1 MPVVSSNTIVSVK
14 GFESSISPNGQI
26 TLPNEIRTLLKLKPK
41 DKVTIRVE
49 GEEIKVVPKKDTLR
63 MYFQSVPALRQKK
76 SWEEIRSIAW
86 EDATKDGR

>member
-1 MPVVSSNTIVSVK
+1 MSVVTASTIISVK
-14 GFESSISPNGQI
+14 EFESSISPNGQI

-49 GEEIKVVPKKDTLR
+49 DEEIKVVPKKDTLR
-63 MYFQSVPALRQKK
+63 MYFQSVPALKQKK
-76 SWEEIRSIAW
+76 SWEGIRSIAW